1 MQSSLRSILMLTAGT
16 IAAHAH
22 AETLRVATWN
32 LGWHVSQAELS
43 PWLSQCS
50 KTYAKDTQTRVWR
63 LVPAG
68 APQARRGWDVTEGRA
83 TLEGVDLSI
92 MPPCAVYLT
101 PGFDGIEVTQTAYAK
116 RGAQL
121 SRMLSSDVR
130 PDVIA
135 FQEVSGVAAVREAL
149 GAAAADYHVC
159 SFDGAYKVQRLA
171 FAWRKSFGQ
180 AAEACADVRAISLPA
195 APPEHQVRPGYTVTL
210 NLAGKKVRFLTVH
223 LKSSCV
229 TPLEGDRLDAPN
241 ADEACQLLQ
250 QQIAPIETTFEQLA
264 TGVDHFI
271 VLGDF
276 NRNLWHEQHQ
286 VAGAEKVR
294 ADGQTDL
301 ATPRTP
307 GVATRNLLLEVNDG
321 VPATSKAV
329 LLAPVCR
336 GSAAVAAA
344 CEASKT
350 TKLTKDQMAALTARE
365 GLGCRNP
372 VGLDHVLVS
381 ESLAPAVRAVYKVS
395 IEQYGRSLGPK
406 LPMYPDPLLAV
417 SDHCPLVA
425 EIEF

>member
-1 MQSSLRSILMLTAGT
+1 MRSPLRSTLMLAIGT

-50 KTYAKDTQTRVWR
+50 KTYVKDTQTKVWK
-63 LVPAG
+63 LAPAG
-68 APQARRGWDVTEGRA
+68 APRAKRGWDVTESRA
-83 TLEGVDLSI
+83 KLEGIDLSI

-121 SRMLSSDVR
+121 SRILSADVR

-135 FQEVSGVAAVREAL
+135 FQEVSGVTAVREAL
-149 GAAAADYHVC
+149 GAAAGDYHVC

-171 FAWRKSFGQ
+171 FAWRKRFGQ

-195 APPEHQVRPGYTVTL
+195 EPPERRVRPGYTVTL

-229 TPLEGDRLDAPN
+229 TPLERDQLDAAN
-241 ADEACQLLQ
+241 ADQACQLLQ
-250 QQIAPIETTFEQLA
+250 QQIAPIETAVEQLA
-264 TGVDHFI
+264 SGADHFI

-301 ATPRTP
+301 ATPRAP
-307 GVATRNLLLEVNDG
+307 GLATRNLLLEVNDG
-321 VPATSKAV
+321 APAASRAV
-329 LLAPVCR
+329 LLAPTCR
-336 GSAAVAAA
+336 GSASVAAA

-350 TKLTKDQMAALTARE
+350 TKLTKEQMAVLTARE

-395 IEQYGRSLGPK
+395 IEQYGRSLGAK

-425 EIEF
+425 EIDF

>member
-1 MQSSLRSILMLTAGT
+1 MRTVLRLILASAASIVALQAS
-16 IAAHAH
+16 AD
-22 AETLRVATWN
+22 TLRIATWN

-50 KTYAKDTQTRVWR
+50 KTYAKDAQTKVWK

-68 APQARRGWDVTEGRA
+68 TPQAKRGWDVTESRA
-83 TLEGVDLSI
+83 TLEGVDLSV

-116 RGAQL
+116 RAAQL
-121 SRMLSSDVR
+121 SRILSSDVR

-171 FAWRKSFGQ
+171 FAWRKSFGP
-180 AAEACADVRAISLPA
+180 AAEACADVRSISLPA

-210 NLAGKKVRFLTVH
+210 NLAGKRVRFLTVH

-250 QQIAPIETTFEQLA
+250 QQIGPIEQTFEQLA
-264 TGVDHFI
+264 SGADHFI

-286 VAGAEKVR
+286 VAGAEKTR
-294 ADGQTDL
+294 ADGQADL
-301 ATPRTP
+301 ATPRAP

-321 VPATSKAV
+321 APAASKAV
-329 LLAPVCR
+329 LLAPTCR
-336 GSAAVAAA
+336 GSAALAAA
-344 CEASKT
+344 CDASKT
-350 TKLTKDQMAALTARE
+350 AKLTKEQMAVLTDRE

-372 VGLDHVLVS
+372 VGLDHMLVS
-381 ESLAPAVRAVYKVS
+381 EALAPAVRAVFKVS

-406 LPMYPDPLLAV
+406 LPAYPDPLLAV